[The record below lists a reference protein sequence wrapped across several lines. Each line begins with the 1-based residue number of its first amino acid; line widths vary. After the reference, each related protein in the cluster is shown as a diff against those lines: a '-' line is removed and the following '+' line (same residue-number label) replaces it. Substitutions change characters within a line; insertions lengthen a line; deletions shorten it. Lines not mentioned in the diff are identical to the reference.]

1 MGMGYGAAQAKQ
13 TAVLRPSSN
22 RVRKAKKVKQTW
34 KQRFKNWLLH
44 DKSDA
49 MEALSLDESPNLS
62 GDGMRFQLFRATG
75 GYVIETRQY
84 DSKTDRSSYKL
95 YIVKDDEDVGQ
106 AFGKIITMESLR

>member
-1 MGMGYGAAQAKQ
+1 MGYGNITGAKQ
-13 TAVLRPSSN
+13 VPTLGSN
-22 RVRKAKKVKQTW
+22 RARKARKVKQKTTW
-34 KQRFKNWLLH
+34 RQRLKNWLFR
-44 DKSDA
+44 DESDA
-49 MEALSLDESPNLS
+49 MEPVAVDETPSLS

-84 DSKTDRSSYKL
+84 DSKNDRNNYKL